1 MNPMSRFINYYS
13 RPVKD
18 AYESYTYIEDSIS
31 NNDISFLAAT
41 AKIATTSEYRFRI
54 AAMIVKSGRVL
65 GADVNQRKITAAT
78 PPNRVSTHAEV
89 RVIKNTR
96 NLRGATLYVAR
107 LRSEDIPALA
117 RPCGW
122 CMQEILHAGI
132 NRVVF
137 TTNNDI
143 GSSFYTDMITW
154 KDDIHEHDS

>member
-1 MNPMSRFINYYS
+1 MSRHTNYYP
-13 RPVKD
+13 RLVKD
-18 AYESYTYIEDSIS
+18 AYESYSYIEDPIS
-31 NNDISFLAAT
+31 NTDVSFLAAT
-41 AKIATTSEYRFRI
+41 AKIAMTSQYRFRI

-96 NLRGATLYVAR
+96 NIRGATLYVAR

-122 CMQEILHAGI
+122 CMQEILNSGI

-137 TTNNDI
+137 TTNDNV
-143 GSSFYTDMITW
+143 GLSFYTDMIIW
-154 KDDIHEHDS
+154 N

>member
-1 MNPMSRFINYYS
+1 MFKFSNYYS
-13 RPVKD
+13 RTVYD
-18 AYESYTYIEDSIS
+18 AYESYSYLEDSIS
-31 NNDISFLAAT
+31 NTDISFLSAT
-41 AKIATTSEYRFRI
+41 AKIATTSQYRFRI

-65 GADVNQRKITAAT
+65 GADVNQPKITAST

-96 NLRGATLYVAR
+96 NTHGATLYVAR

-122 CMQEILHAGI
+122 CMQNILDAGI

-137 TTNNDI
+137 TTNDQI

-154 KDDIHEHDS
+154 KDFSSE